1 VIGEKNMYNMK
12 DVCDKT
18 NLNYETLRYYCNLG
32 LVPNVKRDKN
42 NYRLFDDRDV
52 AWINGLQCLRKCG
65 LSIKELQEYM
75 ELAKEGE
82 SSVNRRKDMLNIK
95 LMELLDKKKEIDQ
108 SIAYINDKNTYYD
121 QILSGEIQYSSN
133 IILIE

>member
-1 VIGEKNMYNMK
+1 MYNMK

-18 NLNYETLRYYCNLG
+18 NLSYETLRYYCNLG

-65 LSIKELQEYM
+65 LSIKELQDYM
-75 ELAKEGE
+75 ELAKKGKSTILQRKAMLDSKL
-82 SSVNRRKDMLNIK
+82 SS
-95 LMELLDKKKEIDQ
+95 LLDIKSEIDH
-108 SIAYINDKNTYYD
+108 SIAYIKDKNLYYD
-121 QILSGEIQYSSN
+121 KVLSGEIEYSSN
-133 IILIE
+133 IVNVD

>member
-1 VIGEKNMYNMK
+1 MYNMK

-18 NLNYETLRYYCNLG
+18 NLSYETLRYYCNLG

-65 LSIKELQEYM
+65 LSIKELQDYIGHIHP
-75 ELAKEGE
+75 L
-82 SSVNRRKDMLNIK
+82 VRR
-95 LMELLDKKKEIDQ
+95 LLDTI
-108 SIAYINDKNTYYD
+108 
-121 QILSGEIQYSSN
+121 
-133 IILIE
+133 

>member
-1 VIGEKNMYNMK
+1 MYNMK

-18 NLNYETLRYYCNLG
+18 NLSYETLRYYCNLG

-65 LSIKELQEYM
+65 LSIKELQDYM
-75 ELAKEGE
+75 ELAKKGK
-82 SSVNRRKDMLNIK
+82 STILQRKAMLDSK
-95 LMELLDKKKEIDQ
+95 LLDLLDIKSEIDQ
-108 SIAYINDKNTYYD
+108 SIAYIKDKNLYYD
-121 QILSGEIQYSSN
+121 KVLSGEIEYTSN
-133 IILIE
+133 IIVVE

>member
-1 VIGEKNMYNMK
+1 MYNMK

-18 NLNYETLRYYCNLG
+18 NLSYETLRYYCNLG

-65 LSIKELQEYM
+65 LSIKELQDYM
-75 ELAKEGE
+75 ELVKKGK
-82 SSVNRRKDMLNIK
+82 STILQRKAMLDSK
-95 LMELLDKKKEIDQ
+95 LSDLLDIKSEIDQ
-108 SIAYINDKNTYYD
+108 SIAYIKDKNLYYD
-121 QILSGEIQYSSN
+121 KVLSGEIEYSSN
-133 IILIE
+133 IVNLD

>member
-1 VIGEKNMYNMK
+1 MYNMK
-12 DVCDKT
+12 DVCDRT

-65 LSIKELQEYM
+65 LSIRELQEYM
-75 ELAKEGE
+75 ELAKKGQ
-82 SSVNRRKDMLNIK
+82 STILQRKAMLYSK
-95 LMELLDKKKEIDQ
+95 LLDLMNMKSEIDQ
-108 SIAYINDKNTYYD
+108 SINYIQDKNTYYD
-121 QILSGEIQYSSN
+121 KVLSGEIVYTSN
-133 IILIE
+133 IIQLD

>member
-1 VIGEKNMYNMK
+1 MYNMK

-18 NLNYETLRYYCNLG
+18 HLNYETLRYYCNLG

-65 LSIKELQEYM
+65 FSIKELLDYM
-75 ELAKEGE
+75 ELAKRGKSTILQRKAMLE
-82 SSVNRRKDMLNIK
+82 SK
-95 LMELLDKKKEIDQ
+95 LFDLIEMKSEIDQ
-108 SIAYINDKNTYYD
+108 SINYIHEKNTYYD
-121 QILSGEIQYSSN
+121 KVLTGEIMYTSN
-133 IILIE
+133 IMDKD

>member
-1 VIGEKNMYNMK
+1 MYNMK

-75 ELAKEGE
+75 ELAKKGQSTILQRKAMLE
-82 SSVNRRKDMLNIK
+82 SK
-95 LMELLDKKKEIDQ
+95 LSDLLDMKLEIDQ
-108 SIAYINDKNTYYD
+108 SINYIHEKNMYYD
-121 QILSGEIQYSSN
+121 EVLSGKIEYSSN
-133 IILIE
+133 IIHLD

>member
-1 VIGEKNMYNMK
+1 MYNMK

-18 NLNYETLRYYCNLG
+18 NLSYETLRYYCNLG

-65 LSIKELQEYM
+65 LSIKELQDYM
-75 ELAKEGE
+75 ELAKKGKSTILQRKAMLDSKL
-82 SSVNRRKDMLNIK
+82 SSLLDIK
-95 LMELLDKKKEIDQ
+95 LEIDQ
-108 SIAYINDKNTYYD
+108 SIVYIKDKNLYYD
-121 QILSGEIQYSSN
+121 KVLSGEIEYSSN
-133 IILIE
+133 IVNVD

>member
-1 VIGEKNMYNMK
+1 MK

-18 NLNYETLRYYCNLG
+18 NLSYETLRYYCNLG

-65 LSIKELQEYM
+65 LSIKELQDYM
-75 ELAKEGE
+75 ELAKKGK
-82 SSVNRRKDMLNIK
+82 STIFQRKAMLDSK
-95 LMELLDKKKEIDQ
+95 LSDLLDIKSEIDH
-108 SIAYINDKNTYYD
+108 SIAYIKDKNLYYD
-121 QILSGEIQYSSN
+121 KVLSGEIEYTSN
-133 IILIE
+133 IIVVE

>member
-1 VIGEKNMYNMK
+1 MK

-18 NLNYETLRYYCNLG
+18 NLSYETLRYYCNLG

-65 LSIKELQEYM
+65 LSIKELQDYM
-75 ELAKEGE
+75 ELAKKGK
-82 SSVNRRKDMLNIK
+82 STILQRKAMLDSK
-95 LMELLDKKKEIDQ
+95 LSDLLDIKSEIDQ
-108 SIAYINDKNTYYD
+108 SISYIKDKNLYYD
-121 QILSGEIQYSSN
+121 KVLLGEIEYSSN
-133 IILIE
+133 IIQID

>member
-1 VIGEKNMYNMK
+1 MYNMK

-18 NLNYETLRYYCNLG
+18 NLSYETLRYYCNLG

-65 LSIKELQEYM
+65 LSIKELQDYM
-75 ELAKEGE
+75 ELAKKGK
-82 SSVNRRKDMLNIK
+82 STILQRKAMLDSK
-95 LMELLDKKKEIDQ
+95 LSDLLDIKSEIDH
-108 SIAYINDKNTYYD
+108 SIAYIKDKNLYYD
-121 QILSGEIQYSSN
+121 KVLSGEIEYSSN
-133 IILIE
+133 IVNVD

>member
-1 VIGEKNMYNMK
+1 MYNMK

-18 NLNYETLRYYCNLG
+18 ELSYETLRYYCNLG

-42 NYRLFDDRDV
+42 NYRLFDDRDL

-65 LSIKELQEYM
+65 LSIKELQDYM
-75 ELAKEGE
+75 ELAKLGK
-82 SSVNRRKDMLNIK
+82 STILQRKEMLQTKLNNLIDMKADINL
-95 LMELLDKKKEIDQ
+95 

-121 QILSGEIQYSSN
+121 KVLSGEIPYSSN
-133 IILIE
+133 ITKIEE

>member
-1 VIGEKNMYNMK
+1 MYNMK

-75 ELAKEGE
+75 ELAKKGQ
-82 SSVNRRKDMLNIK
+82 STILQRKAMLDSK
-95 LMELLDKKKEIDQ
+95 LSDLLDMKLEIDQ
-108 SIAYINDKNTYYD
+108 SINYIHDKNMYYD
-121 QILSGEIQYSSN
+121 KVLSGEIEYSSN
-133 IILIE
+133 IIHLD

>member
-1 VIGEKNMYNMK
+1 MYSMK

-18 NLNYETLRYYCNLG
+18 NLSYETLRYYCNLG

-65 LSIKELQEYM
+65 LSIKELQDYM
-75 ELAKEGE
+75 ELAKKGK
-82 SSVNRRKDMLNIK
+82 STILQRKAMLDSKLSDLLDIK
-95 LMELLDKKKEIDQ
+95 LEIDQ
-108 SIAYINDKNTYYD
+108 SIAYIKDKNLYYD
-121 QILSGEIQYSSN
+121 KVLSGEIEYSSN
-133 IILIE
+133 IVNVD

>member
-1 VIGEKNMYNMK
+1 MYNMK
-12 DVCDKT
+12 EVCDKT

-52 AWINGLQCLRKCG
+52 AWIDGLQCLRKCG

-75 ELAKEGE
+75 ELAKLG
-82 SSVNRRKDMLNIK
+82 KDTIKQRQVMLDIK
-95 LMELLDKKKEIDQ
+95 LNELLDKKKEIDQ
-108 SIAYINDKNTYYD
+108 SINYIHEKNSYYN
-121 QILSGEIQYSSN
+121 QVLKGEIIYTSN
-133 IILIE
+133 IINVD

>member
-1 VIGEKNMYNMK
+1 MK

-18 NLNYETLRYYCNLG
+18 NLSYETLRYYCNLG

-65 LSIKELQEYM
+65 LSIKELQDYM
-75 ELAKEGE
+75 ELAKKGK
-82 SSVNRRKDMLNIK
+82 STILQRKAMLDSK
-95 LMELLDKKKEIDQ
+95 LSDLLDIKSEIDH
-108 SIAYINDKNTYYD
+108 SIAYIKDKNLYYD
-121 QILSGEIQYSSN
+121 KVLSGEIEYSSN
-133 IILIE
+133 IVNVD

>member
-1 VIGEKNMYNMK
+1 MYNMK

-18 NLNYETLRYYCNLG
+18 NLSYETLRYYCNLG

-65 LSIKELQEYM
+65 LSIKELQDYM
-75 ELAKEGE
+75 ELAKKGK
-82 SSVNRRKDMLNIK
+82 STILQRKAMLDSKLSDLLDIK
-95 LMELLDKKKEIDQ
+95 LEIDQ
-108 SIAYINDKNTYYD
+108 SIAYIKDKNLYYD
-121 QILSGEIQYSSN
+121 KVLSGEIEYTSN
-133 IILIE
+133 IIVVE

>member
-1 VIGEKNMYNMK
+1 MYNMK

-18 NLNYETLRYYCNLG
+18 ELSYETLRYYCNLG

-42 NYRLFDDRDV
+42 NYRLFDDRDL

-65 LSIKELQEYM
+65 LSIKELQDYM
-75 ELAKEGE
+75 ELAKLGK
-82 SSVNRRKDMLNIK
+82 STILQRKEMLLTKLNDLIDMK
-95 LMELLDKKKEIDQ
+95 ADIDL

-121 QILSGEIQYSSN
+121 KVLSGEIPYSSN
-133 IILIE
+133 ITKIEE

>member
-1 VIGEKNMYNMK
+1 MYCMK

-18 NLNYETLRYYCNLG
+18 NLSYETLRYYCNLG

-65 LSIKELQEYM
+65 LSIKELQDYM
-75 ELAKEGE
+75 KLAKKGKSTILQRKAMLDSKL
-82 SSVNRRKDMLNIK
+82 SSLLDIK
-95 LMELLDKKKEIDQ
+95 LEIDQ
-108 SIAYINDKNTYYD
+108 SIVYIKDKNLYYD
-121 QILSGEIQYSSN
+121 KVLSGEIEYSSN
-133 IILIE
+133 IVNVD

>member
-1 VIGEKNMYNMK
+1 MYNMK

-18 NLNYETLRYYCNLG
+18 SLSYETLRYYCNLG

-65 LSIKELQEYM
+65 LSIKELQDYM
-75 ELAKEGE
+75 ELAKKGK
-82 SSVNRRKDMLNIK
+82 STILQRKAMLDSKLSDLLDIK
-95 LMELLDKKKEIDQ
+95 LEIDQ
-108 SIAYINDKNTYYD
+108 SIAYIKDKNLYYD
-121 QILSGEIQYSSN
+121 KVLSGEIEYTSN
-133 IILIE
+133 IIVVE

>member
-1 VIGEKNMYNMK
+1 MYNMK

-18 NLNYETLRYYCNLG
+18 ELSYETLRYYCNLG

-42 NYRLFDDRDV
+42 NYRLFDDRDL

-65 LSIKELQEYM
+65 LSIKELQDYM
-75 ELAKEGE
+75 ELAKLGK
-82 SSVNRRKDMLNIK
+82 STILQRKEMLQTKLNDLIDMKADINL
-95 LMELLDKKKEIDQ
+95 

-121 QILSGEIQYSSN
+121 KVLSGEIPYSSN
-133 IILIE
+133 ITKIEE

>member
-1 VIGEKNMYNMK
+1 MK

-18 NLNYETLRYYCNLG
+18 HLNYETLRYYCNLG

-65 LSIKELQEYM
+65 FSIKELLDYM
-75 ELAKEGE
+75 ELAKKGKSTILQRKAMLE
-82 SSVNRRKDMLNIK
+82 SK
-95 LMELLDKKKEIDQ
+95 LFDLIEMKSEIDQ
-108 SIAYINDKNTYYD
+108 SINYIHEKNTYYD
-121 QILSGEIQYSSN
+121 KVLTGEIMYTSN
-133 IILIE
+133 IMDKD

>member
-1 VIGEKNMYNMK
+1 MYNMK

-18 NLNYETLRYYCNLG
+18 NLSYETLRYYCNLG

-65 LSIKELQEYM
+65 LSIKELQDYM
-75 ELAKEGE
+75 ELVKKGKSTILQRKAMLDSKL
-82 SSVNRRKDMLNIK
+82 SS
-95 LMELLDKKKEIDQ
+95 LLDIKSEIDQ
-108 SIAYINDKNTYYD
+108 SIAYIKDKNLYYD
-121 QILSGEIQYSSN
+121 KVLSGEIEYSSN
-133 IILIE
+133 IVNVD

>member
-1 VIGEKNMYNMK
+1 MYNMK

-18 NLNYETLRYYCNLG
+18 SLSYETLRYYCNLG

-65 LSIKELQEYM
+65 LSIKELQDYM
-75 ELAKEGE
+75 ELAKKGK
-82 SSVNRRKDMLNIK
+82 STILQRKAMLDSK
-95 LMELLDKKKEIDQ
+95 LLDLLDIKSEIDQ
-108 SIAYINDKNTYYD
+108 SIAYIKDKNLYYD
-121 QILSGEIQYSSN
+121 KVLSGEIEYFSN
-133 IILIE
+133 IVNLD